1 MNQRLLI
8 ILLVFLTLPVIGQEF
23 MTRKGLNPIP
33 ATSSWGFICEN
44 YALTGTAIVQIAKS
58 EKGGILKLSVETTDS
73 SFTISGIA
81 HIYLSDNTVITCSDK
96 GNHETTG
103 NQITSYYLFSNIEMS
118 KLKTTDIESIHFNIN
133 GKTKNFSS
141 QLGSFTALNKKNYFA
156 TAFDKSKKSFDTAKE
171 IKALYK

>member
-23 MTRKGLNPIP
+23 MNRKGLNPIP
-33 ATSSWGFICEN
+33 ATSSWNFICEN
-44 YALTGTAIVQIAKS
+44 YALTGKAIVQIAKS

-73 SFTISGIA
+73 SFLISGIVYV
-81 HIYLSDNTVITCSDK
+81 YLSDNTVITCSYK

-103 NQITSYYLFSNIEMS
+103 NQITSYYLLSNLEMS
-118 KLKTTDIESIHFNIN
+118 KLKTTNIQSIHFNIN
-133 GKTKNFSS
+133 GKPKNFSS
-141 QLGSFTALNKKNYFA
+141 QLGNFTALNKINYFA
-156 TAFDKSKKSFDTAKE
+156 TAFDKSKNNFDTTKE